1 MKYPK
6 LKSEWVPVE
15 NPHEKGITHYDF
27 KAYLN
32 GELLYENSYGYWEN
46 SEVEFF
52 IPAWDD
58 KGKLLMEPS
67 AVIATVQAISD
78 NFPSEIVMSEP
89 IQLSDIS
96 IGNPSNLE
104 VFVMPFP
111 ENFQDYEAP
120 VVSNSGVI

>member
-6 LKSEWVPVE
+6 LRSEWVPVE
-15 NPHEKGITHYDF
+15 NPTEKGITRYDF

-32 GELLYENSYGYWEN
+32 GELYYENSHDYWQT
-46 SEVEFF
+46 SAEFF

-58 KGKLLMEPS
+58 KGKLLVEPS

-78 NFPSEIVMSEP
+78 NFPSEVIVSEP
-89 IQLSDIS
+89 IQLSSIG

-111 ENFQDYEAP
+111 ENFQDYEVP
-120 VVSNSGVI
+120 VVPNSGVI

>member
-6 LKSEWVPVE
+6 LKSEWVGVE

-32 GELLYENSYGYWEN
+32 GELSYENSYDHWVN
-46 SEVEFF
+46 SAEFF

-58 KGKLLMEPS
+58 KGKLLKEPS

-78 NFPSEIVMSEP
+78 NFPSEIIASEP
-89 IQLSDIS
+89 IQLSGIG